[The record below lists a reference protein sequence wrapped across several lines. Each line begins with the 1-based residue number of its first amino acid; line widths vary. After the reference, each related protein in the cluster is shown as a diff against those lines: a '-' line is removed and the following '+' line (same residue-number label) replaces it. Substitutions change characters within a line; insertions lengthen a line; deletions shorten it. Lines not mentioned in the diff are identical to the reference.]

1 MLSVSTTLLNA
12 SGVEGVMSSN
22 EELVTD
28 LEFNHEWLVDSLI
41 RDRVWILALMLT
53 VLKETAPLATVTPP

>member
-12 SGVEGVMSSN
+12 LGVEGVMSSD
-22 EELVTD
+22 EEQVTD
-28 LEFNHEWLVDSLI
+28 LEFNHEWLVDCLI
-41 RDRVWILALMLT
+41 RDRVWILALILT